1 MKITYMNEAVKLP
14 VKKQSN
20 VTLND
25 IQNAMR
31 PIIKKNILSSINN
44 DLILASKNFS
54 SLIDMRIPVGINKN
68 GDIDFSPSII
78 GLTQDKKSPDK
89 YSVVITVASFRH
101 AIMSTHENPTGL
113 SETGCLYLNNLIVD
127 LYLKLN
133 KIFNDICVKNYNISN
148 INIQPIWEL
157 SYNNIHKNTYI
168 GDLPVSKL
176 TKVVHDWAY
185 TSICAK
191 YHSPITQIIFDMTDD
206 KFQNPM
212 LYMKDIMEFIERYL
226 TFNKS
231 VTVCVFNNSGNSPNN
246 VVTNT
251 FEYIC
256 ECCKHSSINFVYG
269 YLYDIAGYRYNNTY
283 LTFPVN
289 RIQLVKKA

>member
-1 MKITYMNEAVKLP
+1 MK
-14 VKKQSN
+14 
-20 VTLND
+20 
-25 IQNAMR
+25 
-31 PIIKKNILSSINN
+31 
-44 DLILASKNFS
+44 
-54 SLIDMRIPVGINKN
+54 
-68 GDIDFSPSII
+68 
-78 GLTQDKKSPDK
+78 
-89 YSVVITVASFRH
+89 
-101 AIMSTHENPTGL
+101 NPTGL